1 MANFPQIQIRQNGGT
16 LYMRIP
22 LDFVRANNLRPGDIV
37 IPDLSTFKIVRQ
49 EEVEALG
56 QEPEVVGLEVTPVE

>member
-56 QEPEVVGLEVTPVE
+56 REPEVVGLEATS